1 MKRSQSI
8 LTAQASGR
16 FDGPHA
22 KQAIDGFSSTA
33 DRHLNGG
40 GPVVKLSR
48 LVAGLAMLG
57 LLVGA
62 LTSSA
67 LASSSSHQRAAKT
80 YKIGVSLA
88 GYSTD
93 FWSSYVAFEKAAA
106 TKNGVSLVGPISSDG
121 DAAKQATQIRTLIS
135 QGVNALI
142 INPVDSAAIAP
153 TLAYAASK
161 HIPVVSVD
169 VAPTKGKVYMIVR
182 ADNIL
187 YGQSACKYIG
197 SHAKGSGHVA
207 MLEGDLASI
216 NGSDRRNGFLAC
228 MKANYPKLKVVQY
241 QTKWDTPT
249 AVNDA
254 KTAMSA
260 YSDLKGIYVH
270 WSGPVPGIIQ
280 AEKASGRFSKVGSAS
295 HIVLFS
301 NDGTPQE
308 HGWIRQG
315 LEDATISQ
323 PANLYAGFA
332 VFYAKQALVG
342 TKYHAGMGTDHGSKI
357 VSLLGNLE
365 DAIVAPVVSKANVN
379 DPALWGNY
387 KKK

>member
-1 MKRSQSI
+1 MK
-8 LTAQASGR
+8 LTRLFAG
-16 FDGPHA
+16 
-22 KQAIDGFSSTA
+22 
-33 DRHLNGG
+33 
-40 GPVVKLSR
+40 
-48 LVAGLAMLG
+48 LVATALLGTALA
-57 LLVGA
+57 A
-62 LTSSA
+62 SA
-67 LASSSSHQRAAKT
+67 LGSSRAHARASAS

-93 FWSSYVAFEKAAA
+93 FWSSYVAFEKQAGA
-106 TKNGVSLVGPISSDG
+106 KYGVTLVGPISSDG

-161 HIPVVSVD
+161 KIPVVSVD

-182 ADNIL
+182 ADNVL
-187 YGQSACKYIG
+187 YGESACKYIG
-197 SHAKGSGHVA
+197 THAKGSGHVA

-216 NGSDRRNGFLAC
+216 NGSDRRDGFLKC
-228 MKANYPKLKVVQY
+228 MKAYPNLKVVQY

-254 KTAMSA
+254 KTAMSQ

-270 WSGPVPGIIQ
+270 WSGPVPGILQ
-280 AEKASGRFSKVGSAS
+280 AEKAAGKFTKVGAAN
-295 HIVLFS
+295 HIILYS

-308 HGWIRQG
+308 HGWIRTGQ
-315 LEDATISQ
+315 EDATISQ
-323 PANLYAGFA
+323 PATLYAQYA
-332 VFYAKQALVG
+332 VYYAKQALLG
-342 TKYHAGMGTDHGSKI
+342 TKYHAGEKTSHGSSI
-357 VSLLGNLE
+357 VNLLGNLE
-365 DAIVAPVVSKANVN
+365 DAIVAPQVTKANVN

>member
-1 MKRSQSI
+1 MNIRVF
-8 LTAQASGR
+8 R
-16 FDGPHA
+16 W
-22 KQAIDGFSSTA
+22 
-33 DRHLNGG
+33 
-40 GPVVKLSR
+40 LS
-48 LVAGLAMLG
+48 AA
-57 LLVGA
+57 
-62 LTSSA
+62 A
-67 LASSSSHQRAAKT
+67 LAGVLAAVSVAAGSAGTHKAGAI
-80 YKIGVSLA
+80 KIGVSLA

-106 TKNGVSLVGPISSDG
+106 TKDGVSLVGPISSDG
-121 DAAKQATQIRTLIS
+121 DAGKQATQIRTLIDE
-135 QGVNALI
+135 GVNALI

-161 HIPVVSVD
+161 HVPVVSVD

-182 ADNIL
+182 ADNVL

-216 NGSDRRNGFLAC
+216 NGLDRKNGFLNC
-228 MKANYPKLKVVQY
+228 MKANYPNLKVVEY
-241 QTKWDTPT
+241 ATKWDTPT

-254 KTAMSA
+254 KTALST

-270 WSGPVPGIIQ
+270 WSGPVPGIIA
-280 AEKASGRFSKVGSAS
+280 AEKAAGKFSKVGSPN

-301 NDGTPQE
+301 DDGTPQE
-308 HGWIRQG
+308 HGWIRAG
-315 LEDATISQ
+315 EEDGTISQ

-332 VFYAKQALVG
+332 VYYAKQAING
-342 TKYHAGMGTDHGSKI
+342 AKYHAGMSTDHGSKI
-357 VSLLGNLE
+357 VNLLGNLE

-379 DPALWGNY
+379 DPGLWGNY
-387 KKK
+387 KQK

>member
-1 MKRSQSI
+1 VTTLGKRSNARRNTVKAR
-8 LTAQASGR
+8 LY
-16 FDGPHA
+16 
-22 KQAIDGFSSTA
+22 
-33 DRHLNGG
+33 GG
-40 GPVVKLSR
+40 L
-48 LVAGLAMLG
+48 
-57 LLVGA
+57 LLVGLA
-62 LTSSA
+62 GVLATAA
-67 LASSSSHQRAAKT
+67 LAAGNGHARKSAGI
-80 YKIGVSLA
+80 KIGISLA

-93 FWSSYVAFEKAAA
+93 FWSSYVAFEKSAG
-106 TKNGVSLVGPISSDG
+106 TKYGVSLVGPISSNG
-121 DAAKQATQIRTLIS
+121 DAGKQATQIRTLIS
-135 QGVNALI
+135 QGVDALI
-142 INPVDSAAIAP
+142 VNPVDSAAIAP

-187 YGQSACKYIG
+187 YGKAACAYIG

-216 NGSDRRNGFLAC
+216 NGLDRKNGFLTC
-228 MKANYPKLKVVQY
+228 MKAKYPNLKVVEY
-241 QTKWDTPT
+241 ATKWDTPT

-254 KTAMSA
+254 KTALSA

-270 WSGPVPGIIQ
+270 WSGPVPGIIA
-280 AEKASGRFSKVGSAS
+280 AEKAAGKFTKVGAPN

-315 LEDATISQ
+315 QEDATISQ
-323 PANLYAGFA
+323 PANLYASFA
-332 VFYAKQALVG
+332 VFYAKQAVAG
-342 TKYHAGMGTDHGSKI
+342 VKYHAGMKTDHGSKI
-357 VSLLGNLE
+357 ITLLGNLE
-365 DAIVAPVVSKANVN
+365 DAIVAPVVSKSNVN

-387 KKK
+387 KK

>member
-1 MKRSQSI
+1 VKTRLI
-8 LTAQASGR
+8 
-16 FDGPHA
+16 
-22 KQAIDGFSSTA
+22 
-33 DRHLNGG
+33 GG
-40 GPVVKLSR
+40 VLIV
-48 LVAGLAMLG
+48 
-57 LLVGA
+57 
-62 LTSSA
+62 A
-67 LASSSSHQRAAKT
+67 LAAVLATAAFARSGHAHKSAGI
-80 YKIGVSLA
+80 KIGVSLA

-106 TKNGVSLVGPISSDG
+106 TKYGVSLVGPISSNG
-121 DAAKQATQIRTLIS
+121 DAGKQATQIRTLIS

-187 YGQSACKYIG
+187 YGQKACAYIG
-197 SHAKGSGHVA
+197 SHAKGAGHVA

-216 NGSDRRNGFLAC
+216 NGLDRKNGFLNC
-228 MKANYPKLKVVQY
+228 MKAKYPNLKVVEY
-241 QTKWDTPT
+241 ATKWDTPT

-254 KTAMSA
+254 KTALSA

-270 WSGPVPGIIQ
+270 WSGPVPGIIA
-280 AEKASGRFSKVGSAS
+280 AEKAAKKFTKVGAPN

-301 NDGTPQE
+301 DDGTPQE

-315 LEDATISQ
+315 QEDATVSQ

-332 VFYAKQALVG
+332 VFYAKQAVAG
-342 TKYHAGMGTDHGSKI
+342 AKYHAGMKTDHGSKI
-357 VSLLGNLE
+357 ITLLGNLE
-365 DAIVAPVVSKANVN
+365 DAIVAPIVDKSNVN
-379 DPALWGNY
+379 DPGLWGNY